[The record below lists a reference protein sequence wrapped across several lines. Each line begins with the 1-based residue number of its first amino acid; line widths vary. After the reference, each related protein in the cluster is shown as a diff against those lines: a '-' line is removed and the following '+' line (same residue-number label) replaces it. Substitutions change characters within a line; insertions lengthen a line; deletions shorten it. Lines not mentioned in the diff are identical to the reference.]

1 MVEILIVTSSF
12 ACTMAFYN
20 TGARYL
26 FALGREGV
34 LPARARPRAPDA
46 STARSSRR

>member
-1 MVEILIVTSSF
+1 MEILIVTGSF
-12 ACTMAFYN
+12 ACAMAFYN

-34 LPARARPRAPDA
+34 LPGGAGPHLATGRAR
-46 STARSSRR
+46 RRRR